1 MTKEKFL
8 AFETIRQ
15 SGVTNMFDFLVVI
28 DECAKL
34 GFEFTREDF
43 LDILRNYRKYKWEYI
58 QNRRFDFFP
67 GRS

>member
-15 SGVTNMFDFLVVI
+15 SGVTNMFDFLTVI
-28 DECAKL
+28 DEASKL

-43 LDILRNYRKYKWEYI
+43 LDILRNYRKYKWEYMQKPQI
-58 QNRRFDFFP
+58 
-67 GRS
+67 

>member
-28 DECAKL
+28 DEASKL
-34 GFEFTREDF
+34 GFEFTKEDF
-43 LDILRNYRKYKWEYI
+43 LDILRNYQKYKWEYI
-58 QNRRFDFFP
+58 QKP
-67 GRS
+67 QI